1 MLIMSMRISY
11 YIQKNEEYLET
22 FVTKGEELT
31 KKIDDNNFIF
41 TILTT
46 GETLD
51 FNGKSDPLTLL
62 KKIGM
67 VK

>member
-1 MLIMSMRISY
+1 MLIMSMRINY

-46 GETLD
+46 GEKPD

-62 KKIGM
+62 KKIAW
-67 VK
+67 

>member
-51 FNGKSDPLTLL
+51 FNGKGNPLTLL

>member
-62 KKIGM
+62 KTIGM